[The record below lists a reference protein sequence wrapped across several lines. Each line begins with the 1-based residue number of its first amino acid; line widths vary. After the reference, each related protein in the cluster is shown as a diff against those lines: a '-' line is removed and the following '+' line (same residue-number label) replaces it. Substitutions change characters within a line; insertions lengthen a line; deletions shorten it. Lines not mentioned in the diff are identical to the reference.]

1 MKLFDKIL
9 KIETIILKKKTIKA
23 FSLLELLVVISI
35 IGVISAI
42 SYPSI
47 TKWVADREVRKEVYD
62 VVSFIRDRK
71 SDVSEGKFGMI
82 QVLLKPN
89 METYTMSNQNFFNV
103 YKSISTNNTY
113 KSNKVCDYGYR
124 QNGFSRDNSREIKL
138 SVSNNDSNV
147 HVYPNA
153 AHNPVTTGLCITKD
167 GSIKFM
173 RSNITER
180 DPSTGKNV
188 DVFVFCSKQNTDQY
202 SCKLNSGH
210 EYRYKIWI
218 NRFAEIKILKFN
230 KNKNSWVS
238 FDG

>member
-82 QVLLKPN
+82 QVLLRKERLKWIVEN
-89 METYTMSNQNFFNV
+89 ME
-103 YKSISTNNTY
+103 
-113 KSNKVCDYGYR
+113 
-124 QNGFSRDNSREIKL
+124 
-138 SVSNNDSNV
+138 
-147 HVYPNA
+147 
-153 AHNPVTTGLCITKD
+153 
-167 GSIKFM
+167 
-173 RSNITER
+173 
-180 DPSTGKNV
+180 
-188 DVFVFCSKQNTDQY
+188 
-202 SCKLNSGH
+202 
-210 EYRYKIWI
+210 
-218 NRFAEIKILKFN
+218 
-230 KNKNSWVS
+230 
-238 FDG
+238 

>member
-1 MKLFDKIL
+1 MMKLFDKIL
-9 KIETIILKKKTIKA
+9 KIETTILKKKTIKA

-103 YKSISTNNTY
+103 YKSISTN
-113 KSNKVCDYGYR
+113 V
-124 QNGFSRDNSREIKL
+124 
-138 SVSNNDSNV
+138 
-147 HVYPNA
+147 
-153 AHNPVTTGLCITKD
+153 
-167 GSIKFM
+167 
-173 RSNITER
+173 
-180 DPSTGKNV
+180 
-188 DVFVFCSKQNTDQY
+188 
-202 SCKLNSGH
+202 
-210 EYRYKIWI
+210 
-218 NRFAEIKILKFN
+218 
-230 KNKNSWVS
+230 
-238 FDG
+238 